1 VRRGLCVLCVLCGSI
16 FVACGRK
23 GPPLAP
29 IVYVPRPVSELS
41 AKRVEDEV
49 VLQFKI
55 PAANTDSSS
64 PADLD
69 RIEVYAHT
77 GPLPAPADFWKYGT
91 LVHRIE
97 VKQPPASSERDGE
110 TADGPAAAE
119 ETGAPA
125 TPKQS
130 ADAAAKAGGLVE
142 QGWAVSVREK
152 LTEKHLETGPMPPVR
167 AAPPPATAI
176 QVDTLETPGTVNFPL
191 PVSRY
196 YTIVGISQSRN
207 RKGPHAGPI
216 RVPLVSPLQ
225 PPGEVKTTYT
235 ADAISLSWPRQ
246 AEDAEPPPAAPAKTP
261 VTEAVTL
268 ASGIQETPETYEIY
282 ADIETPGTEDAPR
295 AGAPPALRTAP
306 PPTPR
311 FGYNVYEVPSSPAA
325 SDAAASADAAAASV
339 DPDTPRAPV
348 LPLNAALL
356 TATAFNDPRVGFG
369 TERCYVVRR
378 VEMIGGVAIESAPSS
393 PACVTPADKFAPSA
407 PKSLVSV
414 ATTTSVNLIWDA
426 NTETDLAGYLVLRV
440 EAPDDK
446 LTPLTPAPITDAAYI
461 DGSIRR
467 SRSYIYEVVA
477 IDKAGNQSEP
487 SNRVE
492 ETIR

>member
-1 VRRGLCVLCVLCGSI
+1 MS
-16 FVACGRK
+16 VACGRK

-29 IVYVPRPVSELS
+29 IVYVPRAVSELT
-41 AKRVEDEV
+41 AKRVEDDV

-55 PAANTDSSS
+55 PVANTDSSS

-97 VKQPPASSERDGE
+97 VKQPRASSAQKGE
-110 TADGPAAAE
+110 GAEDAAAAE
-119 ETGAPA
+119 GAG
-125 TPKQS
+125 
-130 ADAAAKAGGLVE
+130 AAAEPPVPPKESAEAAVEGDSLVE
-142 QGWAVSVREK
+142 QGWAISVREK
-152 LTEKHLETGPMPPVR
+152 LTEKHMATGPMPPVR
-167 AAPPPATAI
+167 TAPPPAAAAP
-176 QVDTLETPGTVNFPL
+176 VETLETPGTVNFPL
-191 PVSRY
+191 PVARY

-225 PPGEVKTTYT
+225 PPDKMETSYT

-246 AEDAEPPPAAPAKTP
+246 PEDVAPPAAAAPATAVAKAP
-261 VTEAVTL
+261 VAEAVTL
-268 ASGIQETPETYEIY
+268 ASGIQETLETYEIY
-282 ADIETPGTEDAPR
+282 ADVETPGTEDAPR
-295 AGAPPALRTAP
+295 PGALPAPRPLPPRA
-306 PPTPR
+306 PR
-311 FGYNVYEVPSSPAA
+311 FGYNIYEVPSAVATSN
-325 SDAAASADAAAASV
+325 AAAAA
-339 DPDTPRAPV
+339 DPAAAVVSDTPRAPV
-348 LPLNAALL
+348 RPLNAALL
-356 TATAFNDPRVGFG
+356 TATTFSDPRVEFG

-393 PACVTPADKFAPSA
+393 PACITPADKFAPSA

-426 NTETDLAGYLVLRV
+426 NTESDVAGYLVLRA
-440 EAPDDK
+440 EPPDDK
-446 LTPLTPAPITDAAYI
+446 LTPLTPAPITDAAYV

-467 SRSYIYEVVA
+467 SQSYIYEVVA
-477 IDKAGNQSEP
+477 IDKAGNQSAP